1 HEVGPASDVY
11 SLGAILYQLLTGKA
25 PFAGATPLA
34 IIRQVVETEPVAPS
48 KLKLQT
54 PADLETICLKCLEKR
69 PERRYHSARELAE
82 ELGRFL
88 NHEPILAKPASAWR
102 KAWIWSLRNP
112 WAIIG
117 AAITAGIVVLGF
129 AYGLWERVKFLEWEA
144 TSRGRDETTSY
155 PNFGKFYDPVLI
167 CIIGHLVLVS
177 AVLYGRWLNG
187 RKLRNLPASHLQLAM
202 LAVSGILLIAIGL
215 WADLMFIRLYV
226 WMALYSLG
234 AAVGL
239 CLGAPLFFCWVGGI
253 LLWQAFRRQQAH
265 WSGSITAEEEWLP
278 RQSIRYSTGAFIRAT
293 FANLVLFVSAAYL
306 TFSTGPFD
314 EFFRYSGRTAQS
326 YAVWVSCFVFIALAV
341 STACWA
347 YATRHVHSI
356 WPKTPVF
363 WSGVKK

>member
-1 HEVGPASDVY
+1 M
-11 SLGAILYQLLTGKA
+11 
-25 PFAGATPLA
+25 
-34 IIRQVVETEPVAPS
+34 
-48 KLKLQT
+48 
-54 PADLETICLKCLEKR
+54 
-69 PERRYHSARELAE
+69 
-82 ELGRFL
+82 
-88 NHEPILAKPASAWR
+88 
-102 KAWIWSLRNP
+102 
-112 WAIIG
+112 
-117 AAITAGIVVLGF
+117 
-129 AYGLWERVKFLEWEA
+129 EA

-314 EFFRYSGRTAQS
+314 EFFRYIWQDGSVLCGLGILLCLHRLGSFHRLLGVCDAPRIVSGRKLL
-326 YAVWVSCFVFIALAV
+326 FLE
-341 STACWA
+341 
-347 YATRHVHSI
+347 
-356 WPKTPVF
+356 
-363 WSGVKK
+363 WSKEVRRPGRRRETVLGSARV